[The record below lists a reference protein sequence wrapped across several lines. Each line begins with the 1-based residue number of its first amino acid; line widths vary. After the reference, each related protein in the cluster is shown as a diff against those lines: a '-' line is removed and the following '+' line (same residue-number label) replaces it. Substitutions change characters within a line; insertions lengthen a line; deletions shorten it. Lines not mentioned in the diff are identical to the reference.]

1 MTTVATMALALI
13 ITLCALPACAQ
24 QGDAAARTRALE
36 LFRES
41 AELYRQGRF
50 ADAADRLREARELHS
65 EPLLSYNLARALEGA
80 GDLEGALEA
89 YRDYLE
95 EAPDADD
102 APAVRAR
109 LESLE
114 RHVAEVRALEE
125 ERERLRREDRETPDP
140 TPPSTPPS
148 RGPDVVPWVIAGS
161 GAAVLIGGAVVGGL
175 ALARNNDAM
184 RAPTHAAAVEASQD
198 ADSLAIAANVLLI
211 TGGLAAL
218 VGTIWGSI
226 DLVSNAGEEQEG
238 ARVSLRIGPGSLAI
252 DGAF

>member
-1 MTTVATMALALI
+1 MTWVATMVLALI
-13 ITLCALPACAQ
+13 ITLCALPAGAQ
-24 QGDAAARTRALE
+24 QGDAAARARALE

-50 ADAADRLREARELHS
+50 ADAAARLREARELHS
-65 EPLLSYNLARALEGA
+65 EPLLSYNLARALEGS
-80 GDLEGALEA
+80 GDLEGAVEA

-95 EAPDADD
+95 EAPSADD

-125 ERERLRREDRETPDP
+125 ERERLRREGRQTPDP
-140 TPPSTPPS
+140 TPPATTRA
-148 RGPDVVPWVIAGS
+148 RGPDVVPWAIAGS
-161 GAAVLIGGAVVGGL
+161 GGAVLIAGAVVGGL

-184 RAPTHAAAVEASQD
+184 RAPTHAAAVEASAD

-218 VGTIWGSI
+218 VGTVWGSI
-226 DLVSNAGEEQEG
+226 DLVSNAGDEEER
-238 ARVSLRIGPGSLAI
+238 ATVSLRVGPGSLSI
-252 DGAF
+252 DGVF